1 MCAFVLGCCRHN
13 KADPIV
19 KQPEPLAKGVVLLA
33 SMSARIAEAHWLV
46 SGDSTFSSSKST
58 PLLGCDACGYA
69 QNGRGRSSRRRQ
81 ARRLKRNVEP
91 ASRADRETGIKPSI
105 P

>member
-1 MCAFVLGCCRHN
+1 MSKNDTGGRQQVCAFVLGCCRHN

-19 KQPEPLAKGVVLLA
+19 KQPEPLAKGVVLLS

-58 PLLGCDACGYA
+58 SVTWL
-69 QNGRGRSSRRRQ
+69 
-81 ARRLKRNVEP
+81 
-91 ASRADRETGIKPSI
+91 
-105 P
+105 